1 MWKEQL
7 CLMTY
12 LSKRLKIGEWK
23 KSFVLSI
30 LSAFIIGLTYF
41 VPPSAPRSAGAM
53 FVYNLSFI
61 LPMLFLSTI
70 LGIAATVYLIRFAR
84 NLKDY
89 DVKYRKQRFLASSLF
104 LMPLT
109 FHLFIILS
117 SFIPAIF

>member
-1 MWKEQL
+1 
-7 CLMTY
+7 MTY

-23 KSFVLSI
+23 KSLVLSF

-41 VPPSAPRSAGAM
+41 VPPSVPRGAGAI
-53 FVYNLSFI
+53 FVYNLSFF

-70 LGIAATVYLIRFAR
+70 LGIAATVYLIRFAS

-89 DVKYRKQRFLASSLF
+89 DVKYRKQRILATSLS
-104 LMPLT
+104 LIPLT
-109 FHLFIILS
+109 FHLFKILF